1 MANKIKTAKAEMF
14 NYLIEEIYKNLCAL
28 YNGGVLSISEVN
40 NINCLLRGK
49 VSQWCDENM
58 NGEEYADYV
67 LSLFEKIKEEMAS
80 EEEDCGGI
88 VSEEED
94 HEGMV
99 WDLNIGEYVYPENL
113 PSHWHYTEEE
123 E

>member
-1 MANKIKTAKAEMF
+1 MKMTTLGIT
-14 NYLIEEIYKNLCAL
+14 
-28 YNGGVLSISEVN
+28 
-40 NINCLLRGK
+40 
-49 VSQWCDENM
+49 
-58 NGEEYADYV
+58 
-67 LSLFEKIKEEMAS
+67 KEEMIYQFIISLNKGGGANNAYAEQIV
-80 EEEDCGGI
+80 EEAIDEYNALIENDIIKEIACVEPGK
-88 VSEEED
+88 SADNPHSLED

>member
-1 MANKIKTAKAEMF
+1 MTNKIKIAQAEMF

-49 VSQWCDENM
+49 VSQWCDDNM

-88 VSEEED
+88 VSEED

>member
-1 MANKIKTAKAEMF
+1 MTDKIGQAEVF
-14 NYLIEEIYKNLCAL
+14 NSLIEETYKNLCAL
-28 YNGGVLSISEVN
+28 YDAGLLSISEVN
-40 NINCLLRGK
+40 NINCLLRNK

-58 NGEEYADYV
+58 NGEEYSDYV
-67 LSLFEKIKEEMAS
+67 LSLFEKIKEEMPKK
-80 EEEDCGGI
+80 EEDCGGM

>member
-1 MANKIKTAKAEMF
+1 MTNKIKIAQAEMF

-67 LSLFEKIKEEMAS
+67 LSLLEKIKEEMAS
-80 EEEDCGGI
+80 EEEDCGEI
-88 VSEEED
+88 VSEED

>member
-1 MANKIKTAKAEMF
+1 MKMTTLGITKEEMIYQFIISLNKGPSGDDTSSEIVCKAINEY
-14 NYLIEEIYKNLCAL
+14 NKLIEEDI
-28 YNGGVLSISEVN
+28 
-40 NINCLLRGK
+40 
-49 VSQWCDENM
+49 
-58 NGEEYADYV
+58 
-67 LSLFEKIKEEMAS
+67 IKEIACVEPGKSADNPHS
-80 EEEDCGGI
+80 L
-88 VSEEED
+88 ED

>member
-1 MANKIKTAKAEMF
+1 MTNKIAQVEMF
-14 NYLIEEIYKNLCAL
+14 NYLIEETYKNLCAL
-28 YNGGVLSISEVN
+28 YNGGLLSISEVN

-58 NGEEYADYV
+58 NGEEYSNYV
-67 LSLFEKIKEEMAS
+67 LSLFKKIKEEITS
-80 EEEDCGGI
+80 KEEDCGGM